1 MIDIER
7 RIFIDKNIFS
17 ISYPRFCATINNYTV
32 YKQYINTRNENKTFS
47 KRFRSFEECFAV
59 VEQLREHQR
68 TLEEF
73 EKEIEELL

>member
-7 RIFIDKNIFS
+7 RIFINKNTFS

-32 YKQYINTRNENKTFS
+32 NIHYTNAKNENKTFS
-47 KRFRSFEECFAV
+47 KRFHSFEECFAV
-59 VEQLREHQR
+59 VEQLREHQG

-73 EKEIEELL
+73 EKELEELL